1 MIRRPGPA
9 SSGLGHLSE
18 EECLDEVARLRFG
31 ASPCP
36 ACGQSAGYARQPRHR
51 AVACRGCGLK
61 RYPCEATPFARA
73 DPPLRLWFA
82 AIDLAARDPD
92 GWQRALRSRQG
103 YDGLGLGRSVAAELV
118 RRVAALKALEPDPAE
133 PDWFAAIA
141 AFMAGCA
148 PASAPA
154 VPSGR
159 ETPWQTLR
167 AGLAIPEFE
176 RRPLLGIGAIAVLA
190 MLGAGIGWLM
200 VPAPPE
206 ADAELEQATAILTLG
221 EEKPVILVTPET
233 AAQLYDVT
241 DVDADPTSP
250 LASQIRVT
258 STPDRTDAAA
268 AATPMAAPSIK
279 LSESAGKQVL
289 QGNAAALKSGGQD
302 RPELAAY
309 RSLAQELNATGP
321 RNPDELLL
329 FGPMKIRRYLVDKI
343 VQAAKATQVDP
354 VLLMAI
360 ADKESAFRTEV
371 QAQTS
376 SATGLYQFIERTWL
390 GVVREFGSRY
400 GLESE
405 ARALANNEV
414 GGAERTRILDL
425 RRDAYLSAAL
435 AAEMLKR
442 DALRLQRRIG
452 RPLTGGEVY
461 LIHFLGPDGAER
473 MLDQISKRPDAA
485 AAELLPA
492 PAAANK
498 TIFYGSGAEGGR
510 SLSVSEVR
518 GKFDTMMS
526 VRLDR
531 YKTVKSPA
539 AERPGR

>member
-1 MIRRPGPA
+1 MTRRAAHPPTGV
-9 SSGLGHLSE
+9 GLPSE
-18 EECLDEVARLRFG
+18 EECLDEVARLRFR

-36 ACGQSAGYARQPRHR
+36 ACGQDAGYARQPRHR
-51 AVACRGCGLK
+51 AVACRACRLK
-61 RYPCEATPFARA
+61 RYPCEDTPFARA

-82 AIDLAARDPD
+82 AVDLAARDP
-92 GWQRALRSRQG
+92 GGLQRALRRRH
-103 YDGLGLGRSVAAELV
+103 GLGRHAAASLAHEI
-118 RRVAALKALEPDPAE
+118 AALKALELDSAE
-133 PDWFAAIA
+133 PPWFPAIA
-141 AFMAGCA
+141 AFMAER
-148 PASAPA
+148 PS
-154 VPSGR
+154 VPVAASGR

-176 RRPLLGIGAIAVLA
+176 RRPLLGIGAIALLA
-190 MLGAGIGWLM
+190 MLGAGVGWLM

-258 STPDRTDAAA
+258 STPDKIDAA

-289 QGNAAALKSGGQD
+289 QGNVAGLKAGGQD

-309 RSLAQELNATGP
+309 RSLAQELDVTGP

-405 ARALANNEV
+405 ARALANGEV
-414 GGAERTRILDL
+414 GGSERTRILEL

-473 MLDQISKRPDAA
+473 MLDQIARRPDAA

-498 TIFYGSGAEGGR
+498 TIFYGSGADGGR

-531 YKTVKSPA
+531 YRTVKTPTGDRS
-539 AERPGR
+539 GR

>member
-1 MIRRPGPA
+1 MTRQPA
-9 SSGLGHLSE
+9 SAVLGRLSE

-31 ASPCP
+31 TSPCP
-36 ACGQSAGYARQPRHR
+36 ACGQNAGYARQPRHR

-92 GWQRALRSRQG
+92 GWQRALRSG
-103 YDGLGLGRSVAAELV
+103 HGHGLGLGRRAAAGLVREVVALKGREPEAAE
-118 RRVAALKALEPDPAE
+118 PA
-133 PDWFAAIA
+133 WFPAIA
-141 AFMAGCA
+141 AFMAGHGSEPAA
-148 PASAPA
+148 PSA
-154 VPSGR
+154 R

-200 VPAPPE
+200 VPAPPQ

-268 AATPMAAPSIK
+268 AAIPMAAPSIK

-289 QGNAAALKSGGQD
+289 QGNAAALRSGGQD

-414 GGAERTRILDL
+414 GGAERMRILDL

>member
-1 MIRRPGPA
+1 MSARSRTT
-9 SSGLGHLSE
+9 SLTDE
-18 EECLDEVARLRFG
+18 DCLDEVARLRFG
-31 ASPCP
+31 GMPCP
-36 ACGQSAGYARQPRHR
+36 ACGQTAGFARQPRHR
-51 AVACRGCGLK
+51 AVACRSCGYKL
-61 RYPCEATPFARA
+61 YPCDGTPFAKA
-73 DPPLRLWFA
+73 EPSLRRWFA
-82 AIDLAARDPD
+82 AIGLAAR
-92 GWQRALRSRQG
+92 GTRGLERALRVRE
-103 YDGLGLGRSVAAELV
+103 GLGRAAAARLSADVVALRGQEP
-118 RRVAALKALEPDPAE
+118 AAGEPY
-133 PDWFAAIA
+133 WFTAIA
-141 AFMAGCA
+141 AYVAEHAPPPPDAAG
-148 PASAPA
+148 S
-154 VPSGR
+154 SDR

-167 AGLAIPEFE
+167 AALAVPEFE

-190 MLGAGIGWLM
+190 LLGAGIGWLM
-200 VPAPPE
+200 VPPPPPE
-206 ADAELEQATAILTLG
+206 DVELEQATAVLTLG
-221 EEKPVILVTPET
+221 EEKPVILVTPEV

-241 DVDADPTSP
+241 DVDADPNSP
-250 LASQIRVT
+250 LAPQIRVT
-258 STPDRTDAAA
+258 STPDQAGAAA
-268 AATPMAAPSIK
+268 ARPMAAPSIK
-279 LSESAGKQVL
+279 LSESVGRDLL
-289 QGNAAALKSGGQD
+289 QGNTAALKAKGQD

-309 RSLAQELNATGP
+309 RSLAQELSATGQ
-321 RNPDELLL
+321 RNPDELLV

-343 VQAAKATQVDP
+343 IQAAKATQVDP

-390 GVVREFGSRY
+390 GVVREFGPRY
-400 GLESE
+400 GLEKE
-405 ARALANNEV
+405 ARSIA
-414 GGAERTRILDL
+414 GADLPGPERARILDM

-442 DALRLQRRIG
+442 DALRLERRIG

-473 MLDQISKRPDAA
+473 MLDQIARRPDAA

-498 TIFYGSGAEGGR
+498 TIFYGSGADGSAK

-531 YKTVKSPA
+531 YRGVKGPA
-539 AERPGR
+539 TEPGKPR